1 MTAKIYCTASI
12 PSAGPEL
19 LKKQGMQV
27 RVYDKDKAAS
37 ASEITKGLKD
47 ADALICLLS
56 DPIDADMINSA
67 PRLKIIANYAVGYNN
82 IDLQAAQAK
91 GIVVTNTPD
100 VLTAATADLTWA
112 LILAVSKRIPES
124 ERYLRAGLFT
134 GWRPKL
140 MLGGD
145 VTGKTIGIIGA
156 GRIGQAVARR
166 AVGFDMRVLYH
177 SRNQNTDFESSV
189 AAEYVELDQL
199 LKESDFISVHC
210 PLSKQTHHLI
220 NAQNIN
226 LIKKGAYLINTAR
239 GPVMDEQVLIA
250 ALQSGQL
257 AGAGLDVYE
266 QEPFVPQSLLDLDNV
281 VLLPHIGSATH
292 ETRDEMARICARNI
306 IEVLEG
312 RPALTPVI

>member
-1 MTAKIYCTASI
+1 MTAKIYCTAPI
-12 PSAGPEL
+12 PKAGPDL
-19 LKKQGMQV
+19 LTKQGMLV
-27 RVYDKDKAAS
+27 HVYDKDTAAPL
-37 ASEITKGLKD
+37 SEITEGLND

-56 DPIDADMINSA
+56 DPIDAKMINAA

-82 IDLQAAQAK
+82 IDLQAARDK

-124 ERYLRAGLFT
+124 ERYLRQGQFF

-145 VTGKTIGIIGA
+145 VSGKTIGIVGA

-166 AVGFDMRVLYH
+166 AVGFDMQVLYH
-177 SRNQNTDFESSV
+177 SRNQNIDFETSTP
-189 AAEYVELDQL
+189 AKYVELDQL
-199 LKESDFISVHC
+199 LQESDFISLHC
-210 PLSKQTHHLI
+210 PLSEETHYLI
-220 NAQNIN
+220 NAQNIS
-226 LIKKGAYLINTAR
+226 LMKKGAYLINTAR
-239 GPVMDEQVLIA
+239 GPVVDEA
-250 ALQSGQL
+250 ALISALESGHL
-257 AGAGLDVYE
+257 AGAGFDVYE
-266 QEPFVPQSLLDLDNV
+266 QEPVVPQSLLELDNV
-281 VLLPHIGSATH
+281 VLVPHIGSATY
-292 ETRDEMARICARNI
+292 ETRDEMARICALNI